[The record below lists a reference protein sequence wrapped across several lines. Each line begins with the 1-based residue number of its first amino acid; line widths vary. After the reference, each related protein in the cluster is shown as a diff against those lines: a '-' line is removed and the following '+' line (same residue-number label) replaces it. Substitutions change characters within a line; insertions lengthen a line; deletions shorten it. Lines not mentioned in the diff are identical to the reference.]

1 MLVTADKHTAR
12 RNTVVVMAVN
22 WKMLMTTAGAD
33 DDHIHVDGVG
43 VCVTLTT
50 VAPRRHPEVTMLVL
64 VAATCF
70 LQAATP

>member
-33 DDHIHVDGVG
+33 DGHIHVDGVG
-43 VCVTLTT
+43 VCV
-50 VAPRRHPEVTMLVL
+50 
-64 VAATCF
+64 
-70 LQAATP
+70 

>member
-43 VCVTLTT
+43 VCV
-50 VAPRRHPEVTMLVL
+50 
-64 VAATCF
+64 
-70 LQAATP
+70 

>member
-1 MLVTADKHTAR
+1 
-12 RNTVVVMAVN
+12 
-22 WKMLMTTAGAD
+22 MTTAGAD

-43 VCVTLTT
+43 VCVCVTLTT